1 MFENFES
8 GKMQVDDIEI
18 NYVIG
23 GNGPPLLLLHGY
35 PQTHIMWHKVAPA
48 LSEHFTIVASD
59 LRGYGHSSKPVT
71 TETHEPYSKR
81 AMGNDQLGLMKK
93 LGFNQFLLAGHDRGG
108 RVAHRI
114 ALDHP
119 NHILKVAVMDIAPTY
134 AMYKTTD
141 FEFAKAYYHWFFL
154 IQDFDLPE
162 RMIGSDPHYFL
173 IEKLKQWGRS
183 PDTFPDEVL
192 EAYAS
197 CITPEMIHA
206 SCEDYRAGATIDI
219 EIDQIDLDQ
228 NRKIQCPLLCIWGD
242 MGFVGNKYDM
252 IKEWKVWADD
262 VTGFGLPCGHYLP
275 EEAPQ
280 QTLQAMMDFFT

>member
-1 MFENFES
+1 MFENFQCD
-8 GKMQVDDIEI
+8 KMLMEDIEV

-23 GNGPPLLLLHGY
+23 GSGPPLLLLHGY
-35 PQTHIMWHKVAPA
+35 PQMHIMWHKVAPA

-59 LRGYGHSSKPVT
+59 LRGYGHSSKPLT

-81 AMGNDQLGLMKK
+81 AMGNDQVGLMKK
-93 LGFNQFLLAGHDRGG
+93 LGFKQFLLAGHDRGG
-108 RVAHRI
+108 RVAHRM

-119 NHILKVAVMDIAPTY
+119 DHILKLAVMDIAPTY
-134 AMYKTTD
+134 AMYKTAD

-154 IQDFDLPE
+154 IQAYDLPE
-162 RMIGSDPHYFL
+162 RMIGSDPQYFL

-192 EAYAS
+192 QKYAD
-197 CITPEMIHA
+197 CITPEMIHG
-206 SCEDYRAGATIDI
+206 SCEDYRAGASIDM
-219 EIDQIDLDQ
+219 EYDQIDLDQ
-228 NRKIQCPLLCIWGD
+228 NRKIQCPLLCLWGD
-242 MGFVGNKYDM
+242 MGFVGHKYDV

-275 EEAPQ
+275 EEAPE
-280 QTLQAMMDFFT
+280 QTLNAMMDFFK